1 MTNILILSPHTDDAE
16 LGCGGGIAK
25 FVEGGHKILW
35 IVFSTAEESLPK
47 ALPKDILEKE
57 FLGVITGLSLK
68 EENYKIFDFKVRY
81 LHEHRQEIL
90 EELINIRKGFNPQI
104 VIGPSLNDFHQDHQV
119 VANEMVRAF
128 KTLSSIICYE
138 LPWNHVTFNTQ
149 LFIKLKSEHMIKKS
163 KMLKNYKSQLTKRRT
178 YFSEEFIY
186 GLAKTR
192 GVQCNSEYAEAF
204 EVIRWMI

>member
-1 MTNILILSPHTDDAE
+1 MKILILSPHTDDAE
-16 LGCGGGIAK
+16 LGCGGSIAK
-25 FVEGGHKILW
+25 FVEEKHEILCV
-35 IVFSTAEESLPK
+35 VFSTAEGSLPK
-47 ALPKDILEKE
+47 GLPKDTLKKE
-57 FLGVITGLSLK
+57 FFGVIKGLGLK
-68 EENYKIFDFKVRY
+68 EENYRIFNFKVRN

-90 EELINIRKGFNPQI
+90 EELISIQEEFKPQI

-119 VANEMVRAF
+119 VANEMIRAF
-128 KTLSSIICYE
+128 KATSSIICYE

-149 LFIKLKSEHMIKKS
+149 LFVKLKKEHIVKKWE
-163 KMLKNYKSQLTKRRT
+163 MLKNYKSQLTKGKT

-204 EVIRWMI
+204 EVIRWIVD